1 MKRLFIALAMAVT
14 LGTSVMAQKSLY
26 RHNPQV
32 VSTANTVGTSEIVA
46 YSDTTGA
53 APDTVA
59 YAGTHDND
67 AVPDSDEIFNNVS
80 DPFQL
85 IAYLADLGGIGG
97 VIIAIFFVLLC
108 LLVVLSP
115 FILVGLILY
124 FGLRSRNQKYKLA
137 EKAMEKGQ
145 PIPQEL
151 LRSAGMSDEVLWRK
165 GIQHI
170 CIGLGLA
177 VFFYFLA
184 AGRLAGIG
192 WLVFFCGVGQAVIA
206 RTSAARRNKREYDD
220 FIDDARDGFSGD
232 KEK

>member
-1 MKRLFIALAMAVT
+1 MKRLFITLAMAAT
-14 LGTSVMAQKSLY
+14 LGTSVMGQKSLY

-32 VSTANTVGTSEIVA
+32 VNTANTVDTSEIVA

-53 APDTVA
+53 ASDTQA
-59 YAGTHDND
+59 YAGSHDDD
-67 AVPDSDEIFNNVS
+67 AVPGSDEIYNNVS

-97 VIIAIFFVLLC
+97 VLIAIFFVLLC

-115 FILVGLILY
+115 FILVGLVLY

-151 LRSAGMSDEVLWRK
+151 LRGADMSSEILWRR
-165 GIQHI
+165 GIKNI
-170 CIGLGLA
+170 CLGLGLA
-177 VFFYFLA
+177 VFFYILG
-184 AGRLAGIG
+184 AGPLAGIG

-206 RTSAARRNKREYDD
+206 RTSAGRRNKRENDD
-220 FIDDARDGFSGD
+220 FIDDAGDGFSGYR
-232 KEK
+232 EK

>member
-1 MKRLFIALAMAVT
+1 MAVT
-14 LGTSVMAQKSLY
+14 LGTSVMSQKSLY

-32 VSTANTVGTSEIVA
+32 VNTANAVDTSEIVA

-59 YAGTHDND
+59 YAGAHDND
-67 AVPDSDEIFNNVS
+67 AVPGSDKIFSNVS

-85 IAYLADLGGIGG
+85 IAYLADLGGIGS
-97 VIIAIFFVLLC
+97 VLIAIFFVLLC

-124 FGLRSRNQKYKLA
+124 FCLRSRNQKYKLA
-137 EKAMEKGQ
+137 EKAVEKGQ

-151 LRSAGMSDEVLWRK
+151 LRSADMNSEILWRK

-170 CIGLGLA
+170 CTGLGLA
-177 VFFYFLA
+177 VFFYILG
-184 AGRLAGIG
+184 AGPLAGIG
-192 WLVFFCGVGQAVIA
+192 WLVFFCGVGQTVIA
-206 RTSAARRNKREYDD
+206 RTSAGRRSKREYDD
-220 FIDDARDGFSGD
+220 FIDGTRDGFSGD

>member
-32 VSTANTVGTSEIVA
+32 VSAANTVDTSEIVA

-67 AVPDSDEIFNNVS
+67 AVPDSDKIFNNVS

-97 VIIAIFFVLLC
+97 VLIAIFFVLLC

-124 FGLRSRNQKYKLA
+124 FGLRSRNQKYKLV
-137 EKAMEKGQ
+137 EKAIEKGQ

-151 LRSAGMSDEVLWRK
+151 LRSAGMSNEILWRK
-165 GIQHI
+165 GIQNI
-170 CIGLGLA
+170 CVGLGLA
-177 VFFYFLA
+177 VFFYILG
-184 AGRLAGIG
+184 AGPLAGIG

-206 RTSAARRNKREYDD
+206 RTSAGRRSKREYDD
-220 FIDDARDGFSGD
+220 FVDDARDGFPGD